1 MKERLIKDLLALEE
15 EIEAVEDT
23 KAKARL
29 KRKYN
34 QITKILK
41 QYYSER

>member
-1 MKERLIKDLLALEE
+1 MERLIKNLLALEE
-15 EIEAVEDT
+15 EIESVEDK

-34 QITKILK
+34 AITKILK
-41 QYYSER
+41 QHYKGVE